1 MLSVPVD
8 GAQRGVSSPKDV
20 SFTLVI
26 PAYNEADVITQAMT
40 EAVESLQRLV
50 TRFEVI
56 IVDDGCSDE
65 TPQIVEQFAAQ
76 DSRVRLLRQPRNMGY
91 GAALRRGFEAATTEL
106 VAFTDAD
113 CQFHLDDLRYL
124 IELADQFDVVSGYRI
139 DRKDSSLRR
148 FCSWGYNTLVQI
160 LMGSPIRDIDC
171 ALKVFRRDVLVNILP
186 NATGF
191 FANTEMFSK
200 AREQGLNIVDVGV
213 RHRARAAGHSKVKL
227 TDVPHTLDSL
237 LPYWWKMHFA
247 GARPTRESDVSP
259 LWTWMA
265 GVGVLLLAALI
276 LGANLTYPLIEPD
289 EGRYAEIMRE
299 MASTGDWLV
308 PRLHHQPYLDKPPLF
323 YWLGAASIK
332 LFGPHDWAVRLVPVL
347 SAWLTIAATFLFGRK
362 MLGTKSA
369 LLASMVLTL
378 SIGFMLCGRY
388 LILDSLLSLFVT
400 TALFSGVVA
409 SFSTKD
415 WSWRMWFFSA
425 ICCALGVLTKGPVAV
440 VLVVP
445 PLFAHCWLRR
455 IDQGMNWKAWASYA
469 GVIMLANLPWYI
481 AIATSVPEFSGY
493 FFWEHNVA
501 RFLSGSNH
509 PAPAWFYAPILLL
522 GWMPWCGLLF
532 PLVPFLA
539 SRSPKR
545 REQRNAKVGFL
556 AMSVVWCL
564 FFFSLS
570 SGKLPTYIIPCFPAL
585 ALLIGHYLQST
596 KSPFTAETF
605 QLEKLQELFSKASVG
620 MCLAGFI
627 LPYVLWRMHLESTSF
642 AITHAVVWAMCGLVF
657 LAVRT
662 RLTPKVAWWA
672 YCVVALATTVEAT
685 HHVFPEW
692 ADRNAI
698 VHEETQLAE
707 TLNAPTTKVAC
718 VEHSPGSVPF
728 YLDRDDVVL
737 LEISNAKALEDF
749 VNSSDESYLIVDE
762 KVDVA
767 SLEGTLPKGRSAATV
782 GEGPRGTILRV
793 GHEVPVESVQQS
805 PPSPVKPRVAMEKTD
820 SQASLR

>member
-276 LGANLTYPLIEPD
+276 LGANLT
-289 EGRYAEIMRE
+289 
-299 MASTGDWLV
+299 
-308 PRLHHQPYLDKPPLF
+308 
-323 YWLGAASIK
+323 
-332 LFGPHDWAVRLVPVL
+332 
-347 SAWLTIAATFLFGRK
+347 
-362 MLGTKSA
+362 
-369 LLASMVLTL
+369 
-378 SIGFMLCGRY
+378 
-388 LILDSLLSLFVT
+388 
-400 TALFSGVVA
+400 
-409 SFSTKD
+409 
-415 WSWRMWFFSA
+415 
-425 ICCALGVLTKGPVAV
+425 
-440 VLVVP
+440 
-445 PLFAHCWLRR
+445 
-455 IDQGMNWKAWASYA
+455 
-469 GVIMLANLPWYI
+469 
-481 AIATSVPEFSGY
+481 
-493 FFWEHNVA
+493 
-501 RFLSGSNH
+501 
-509 PAPAWFYAPILLL
+509 
-522 GWMPWCGLLF
+522 
-532 PLVPFLA
+532 
-539 SRSPKR
+539 
-545 REQRNAKVGFL
+545 
-556 AMSVVWCL
+556 
-564 FFFSLS
+564 
-570 SGKLPTYIIPCFPAL
+570 
-585 ALLIGHYLQST
+585 
-596 KSPFTAETF
+596 
-605 QLEKLQELFSKASVG
+605 
-620 MCLAGFI
+620 
-627 LPYVLWRMHLESTSF
+627 
-642 AITHAVVWAMCGLVF
+642 
-657 LAVRT
+657 
-662 RLTPKVAWWA
+662 
-672 YCVVALATTVEAT
+672 
-685 HHVFPEW
+685 
-692 ADRNAI
+692 
-698 VHEETQLAE
+698 
-707 TLNAPTTKVAC
+707 
-718 VEHSPGSVPF
+718 
-728 YLDRDDVVL
+728 
-737 LEISNAKALEDF
+737 
-749 VNSSDESYLIVDE
+749 
-762 KVDVA
+762 
-767 SLEGTLPKGRSAATV
+767 
-782 GEGPRGTILRV
+782 
-793 GHEVPVESVQQS
+793 
-805 PPSPVKPRVAMEKTD
+805 
-820 SQASLR
+820 